1 MLFSSPTFLYLFLPL
16 ILIGSI
22 VAPTATIRN
31 LFLVVMSFLFY
42 SWGELDY
49 VPLILIVVIVT
60 HLGSAY
66 QISSGTRKR
75 AVLAL
80 SVTLLLVLLGF
91 FKYYGFVLENLQTLG
106 WNFLPQIRVDLP
118 LGISFFTFQAIS
130 QLVDVYRNPE
140 LPKFRKLS
148 LLQTALY
155 ILLFPQLVAG
165 PIVRFGSIVAQMGM
179 RCELAARRAM
189 GAKLFIV
196 GLAMKVI
203 IADKVAPIADH
214 AFALGAA
221 LDPAEAWLGAVAYSL
236 QIFFDFGGYSNMA
249 IGLGVYLG
257 FSFPTNFRDPYVSR
271 SITEFW
277 RRWHMSLSSW
287 FRDYLYIPL
296 GGNRLGQVRT
306 LLNLFT
312 VFLATGI
319 WHGAAWNFVI
329 WGLWHGLFMIGER
342 LIGRPRNWMVGR
354 VYTLL
359 VVVTGWVVFRAT
371 SMDEALV
378 YLSRMFGTMGDG
390 RISLE
395 FHTYLQ
401 REILL
406 ILCVGLFFA
415 LVPRPLRRRLWQRI
429 AIRGWI
435 SNLALTLLLLLCM
448 MYVATSTY
456 SPFLYFRF

>member
-16 ILIGSI
+16 VLVGGYL
-22 VAPTATIRN
+22 APTPKARN
-31 LFLVVMSFLFY
+31 IFLLTMSFFFY
-42 SWGELDY
+42 TWGELQY
-49 VPLILIVVIVT
+49 VPLVLVVIIVT

-66 QISSGTRKR
+66 QISPGTKKKQ
-75 AVLAL
+75 VLTL
-80 SVTLLLVLLGF
+80 SVATLIVLLAF
-91 FKYYGFVLENLQTLG
+91 FKYYGFVLQNLSALG
-106 WNFLPQIRVDLP
+106 WSFLPQIAVDLP

-130 QLVDVYRNPE
+130 QLVDVHRNRD
-140 LPKFRKLS
+140 LPKFQKLS

-155 ILLFPQLVAG
+155 ILLFPQLIAG

-179 RCELAARRAM
+179 RCETPQHRAM

-203 IADKVAPIADH
+203 IADKLAPIADQ
-214 AFALGAA
+214 AFALGPA
-221 LDPAEAWLGAVAYSL
+221 LDPIEAWLGAMAYSL

-249 IGLGVYLG
+249 IGIGIYLG
-257 FSFPTNFRDPYVSR
+257 FSFPTNFRDPYVSK

-306 LLNLFT
+306 IINLT
-312 VFLATGI
+312 AVFLATGI

-329 WGLWHGLFMIGER
+329 WGLWHGGFMIGER
-342 LIGRPRNWMVGR
+342 MIGRPRNVVIGR
-354 VYTLL
+354 IYMLL
-359 VVVTGWVVFRAT
+359 VVVIGWVMFRAA
-371 SMDEALV
+371 SLGDAV
-378 YLSRMFGTMGDG
+378 SFIGKMFGGSGDG
-390 RISLE
+390 RIALE
-395 FHTYLQ
+395 LRTYIQNEIIL
-401 REILL
+401 ILL
-406 ILCVGLFFA
+406 IGLFFA
-415 LVPRPLRRRLWQRI
+415 LVPRDWRRRLWRPF
-429 AIRGWI
+429 AGHSWL
-435 SNLALTLLLLLCM
+435 SNAAFTILMLICM